1 MEAFVYLRVRPGKV
15 EDVVVQLQSVRGVKA
30 AVAVVGDWDVLAA
43 VHGPDLV
50 GVAEVVL
57 RAVHRLDG
65 VERTVT
71 APVVPG
77 DVLGLPG
84 GGLGTPVPMGRV
96 GDACFVHV
104 RAAPDAAPGL
114 VETIAELDEV
124 SGVAMIGGEYDIIAE
139 IPYPW
144 EQAARVI
151 VERLLRLPGVLGT
164 KTLVA
169 VPYLEP
175 EDEDRDQFSAW
186 T

>member
-1 MEAFVYLRVRPGKV
+1 VDAFVYLRVQPGKV
-15 EDVVVQLQSVRGVKA
+15 EDVVVQLQGARGVRA

-43 VHGPDLV
+43 VHGSDLID
-50 GVAEVVL
+50 VAEVVL
-57 RAVHRLDG
+57 RAVHRTEG

-77 DVLGLPG
+77 DVLGLAG
-84 GGLGTPVPMGRV
+84 GGLGTPVPMQRP

-104 RAAPDAAPGL
+104 RAMPEAATGL
-114 VETIAELDEV
+114 VETIAELDEI
-124 SGVAMIGGEYDIIAE
+124 SAVAMIGGEYDVIAE

-151 VERLLRLPGVLGT
+151 VEHLLPLPGVLGT
-164 KTLVA
+164 NTLVA
-169 VPYLEP
+169 VPHLEP